1 MRKRSA
7 FRIAL
12 PSFDRHNTHIIEH
25 SFLCDVLLEGDSLTN
40 LRDFAHMELQGKAYV
55 LPKQSQSSVCIF
67 ADSPSTGFLKCNA
80 LVTNKP
86 NLLLVIK
93 TTNSVPLLLSD
104 HINRVI
110 GIANV
115 DLNRSDELVQNT
127 VLKMLESGAEIR
139 YINAVLGPY
148 IHDKHNNTKNRLLSS
163 DTSTEFVQYP
173 PYKYTTNLHDHS
185 IKLLEKVGIRS
196 IQGINMYTHSHG
208 KESTWDNPNVSR
220 EDDKTCNIS
229 MISISTTENSH
240 MSIQYENT
248 TDWDSFI
255 QDITKVSD
263 KFAYPCHNLKK
274 TVRDLT
280 PNIKG
285 KVVTYNKPSSLSTSD
300 LDFAKSADPDFL
312 RKIKRGK
319 VNIDKTLDLHGETM
333 ESAYQKTIKFILEN
347 YVSGFRYLLVIVGKG
362 RTGDAVIKTSF
373 VPWLENNAEIRGLI
387 KFVAEALPHHGGE
400 GAYYVLLRRKK
411 PSDE

>member
-1 MRKRSA
+1 
-7 FRIAL
+7 
-12 PSFDRHNTHIIEH
+12 
-25 SFLCDVLLEGDSLTN
+25 
-40 LRDFAHMELQGKAYV
+40 MELQGKAYV

-67 ADSPSTGFLKCNA
+67 ADSASTGILKCNA

-86 NLLLVIK
+86 QLFLVIK

-127 VLKMLESGAEIR
+127 VLRMLESGAEMR

-148 IHDKHNNTKNRLLSS
+148 MHDKYNNTKNGLPSS
-163 DTSTEFVQYP
+163 DTSTSFVQYP
-173 PYKYTTNLHDHS
+173 SWKCTINLHDHS
-185 IKLLEKVGIRS
+185 IKLLEKVGVRS
-196 IQGINMYTHSHG
+196 IRGINMYTHSHG
-208 KESTWDNPNVSR
+208 KESTRDNPDVSK
-220 EDDKTCNIS
+220 EDSKTCNIS

-240 MSIQYENT
+240 MSMQCEST

-263 KFAYPCHNLKK
+263 RFAYPCHNLRKPA
-274 TVRDLT
+274 RDIT
-280 PNIKG
+280 QNIEG
-285 KVVTYNKPSSLSTSD
+285 KVEIYNKSSSLNTNN

-319 VNIDKTLDLHGETM
+319 INIDKTLDLHGETM

-347 YVSGFRYLLVIVGKG
+347 YVNGFRHLLVIVGKG

-373 VPWLENNAEIRGLI
+373 VSWLENNAEIQGLI
-387 KFVAEALPHHGGE
+387 KFVSEALPHHGGE